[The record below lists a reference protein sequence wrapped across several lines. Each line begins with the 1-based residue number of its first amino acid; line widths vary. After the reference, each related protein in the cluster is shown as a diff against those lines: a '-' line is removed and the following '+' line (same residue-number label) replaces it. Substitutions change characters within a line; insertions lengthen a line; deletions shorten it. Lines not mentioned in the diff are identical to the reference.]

1 MPQRTYDVFLS
12 HNSRDKPVVRQLKTR
27 LEDKLGA
34 GRVFFDEDSIQ
45 PGAVIP
51 EGLDQALRNS
61 SSSVVCF
68 GPHGEGPWH
77 EEEIWVSLMKSVE
90 LSHKTQ
96 GKEDFRLIPVL
107 LPGSDPVQLPLQY
120 RIRLWLDFR
129 NGINDDEATQRLIDR
144 LARAIQGQPGEIG
157 ETVLRRED
165 NPYRGLDAFTEEGDD
180 HKVFFGRQ
188 RECGE
193 LAARLKQDR
202 WVVVS
207 GASGNGKSSLVRA
220 GLRTDAAEAACNSIR
235 DWARIRFTPEHDI
248 LHSFARVIIEDG
260 AQRDAF
266 VGEMRQSLHSNPP
279 TCNATRM
286 LDKLTERFPDREKDR
301 VLIIIDQFEE
311 LFTQRLGDADAEAPQ
326 ARRVAAILEG
336 LADLLVKASG
346 DCRFFFVFTI
356 RDDYRMRLSASPGFW
371 EAFTR
376 TDVNGIQPHRYSL
389 DELDE
394 DALREAIKQ
403 PAESLGAY
411 FEPGLVAV
419 IRKDVFRQ
427 RGAMPLLQHALSEV
441 WAAAAGDK
449 FPGQDGGPEHE
460 GSLAA
465 GACLTYRLYEAV
477 GGVTSSLKQ
486 KADQTLRH
494 LANKSYDHDLVCRN
508 LFLRLVNLSDGGNYD
523 TRRTLLRSELKF
535 SEPYA
540 TLAGKI
546 IDKLREPDTRL
557 LGGGDD
563 VEVTHEALL
572 RECDVIREWI
582 EDARR
587 SPDFSLSQFRQLVD
601 GAQVWEGG
609 KRPSSELWR
618 GKRLSWAAKLMSGAI
633 PTPEPT
639 PPTENEEA

>member
-1 MPQRTYDVFLS
+1 MPHRTYDVFLS

-27 LEDKLGA
+27 LEDQLGP
-34 GRVFFDEDSIQ
+34 GRVFFDEDAIQ

-51 EGLDQALRNS
+51 ERLDQALRDS

-107 LPGSDPVQLPLQY
+107 LPGSDPEQLPLQY
-120 RIRLWLDFR
+120 RIRLLLDFR

-144 LARAIQGQPGEIG
+144 LTLAIQGQPGEIG
-157 ETVLRRED
+157 DTVLRWED
-165 NPYRGLDAFTEEGDD
+165 NPYRGLGAFTEDGDD
-180 HKVFFGRQ
+180 YKVFFGRR

-193 LAARLKQDR
+193 LASRLKQER

-220 GLRTDAAEAACNSIR
+220 GLRTDAAKAACGGIR
-235 DWARIRFTPEHDI
+235 EWTRIRFTPEHDI
-248 LHSFARVIIEDG
+248 LHSFARAIVEDG
-260 AQRDAF
+260 AQRNAF
-266 VGEMRQSLHSNPP
+266 VHEMRQSLHSNPP
-279 TCNATRM
+279 ACDATRM
-286 LDKLTERFPDREKDR
+286 LDKLTERFPDRETDR
-301 VLIIIDQFEE
+301 VLIIVDQFEE
-311 LFTQRLGDADAEAPQ
+311 LFTQRLGDAEAEALH
-326 ARRVAAILEG
+326 ARRVAAIFDG
-336 LADLLVKASG
+336 LADLLAKAS
-346 DCRFFFVFTI
+346 DDPRFFFAFTI
-356 RDDYRMRLSASPGFW
+356 REDYRMRLRASPGFW
-371 EAFTR
+371 EAFSR
-376 TDVNGIQPHRYSL
+376 TNVNGLQPHWYSL

-441 WAAAAGDK
+441 WAAAARGK
-449 FPGQDGGPEHE
+449 LPEKGGAPEHE

-494 LANKSYDHDLVCRN
+494 LANKSHDHDLVCRN

-540 TLAGKI
+540 TIAVQI
-546 IDKLREPDTRL
+546 IEKLREPATRL
-557 LGGGDD
+557 LGGGSD

-582 EDARR
+582 EEARQWD
-587 SPDFSLSQFRQLVD
+587 DFSLSQFRQLVD
-601 GAQVWEGG
+601 GAQFWEGA
-609 KRPSSELWR
+609 KRPNAELWR
-618 GKRLSWAAKLMSGAI
+618 GKRLSWAAKLLPGTNPAF
-633 PTPEPT
+633 EPT
-639 PPTENEEA
+639 PPPENEEA